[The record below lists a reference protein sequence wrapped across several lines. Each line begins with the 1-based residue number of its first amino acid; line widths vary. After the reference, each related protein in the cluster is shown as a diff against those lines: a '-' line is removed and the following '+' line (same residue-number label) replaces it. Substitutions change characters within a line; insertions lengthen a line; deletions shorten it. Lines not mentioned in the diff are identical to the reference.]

1 MKNFERFGVMIDCSR
16 NAVPSIDGLK
26 KFFTILAKMGYDCVM
41 LYTED
46 TYEVEDEPYFGYK
59 RGRYSIAEM
68 QEIDRFAASIGI
80 EVIPCIQT
88 LAHLNAIFRWDEY
101 RKIKDIDDI
110 LLLDDERTMTLIE
123 RMFAT
128 LSKSFASRKI
138 HIGMDEAHNVG
149 LGKYLDRHGF
159 GDRYELILR
168 HLNKVC
174 EIARKYG
181 YEPMM
186 WEDMFFRLANHG
198 DYYVKEPLAF
208 SDDVVNK
215 VPSDCSMVYW
225 DYYSTDEAIYDAM
238 ITSSKRLSDKVW
250 FAGGAWVWGGFAPH
264 NRYSFRR
271 NQIAI
276 PKCIEHGIKNVILTM
291 WGDNGGECAYFS
303 GLAALMHAAALAEG
317 LTEEEMKA
325 KFHEIT
331 GENYDA
337 FVELDLPNYVYGE
350 ERSVGTANY
359 SKNRLYDDPFLAI
372 MSVNTEEA
380 TPEVLADY
388 AKRLRERAKESP
400 NFSYL
405 FETAAALCHVM
416 ALKFNLPARTRYR
429 YAKKN
434 KDALMELA
442 EKDYP
447 ACISRLTAFYTAYRK
462 QWYAVNKTYGFEIQD
477 ARLGGLMQ
485 RMRSCRERIIAYCHG
500 EIDRIEEL
508 EEGLLPMNDG
518 NVGAYVNMF
527 SANIM

>member
-198 DYYVKEPLAF
+198 DYYVKEPIAF

-238 ITSSKRLSDKVW
+238 ITSSKRLS
-250 FAGGAWVWGGFAPH
+250 
-264 NRYSFRR
+264 
-271 NQIAI
+271 I
-276 PKCIEHGIKNVILTM
+276 C
-291 WGDNGGECAYFS
+291 
-303 GLAALMHAAALAEG
+303 
-317 LTEEEMKA
+317 
-325 KFHEIT
+325 
-331 GENYDA
+331 
-337 FVELDLPNYVYGE
+337 
-350 ERSVGTANY
+350 
-359 SKNRLYDDPFLAI
+359 
-372 MSVNTEEA
+372 
-380 TPEVLADY
+380 
-388 AKRLRERAKESP
+388 
-400 NFSYL
+400 
-405 FETAAALCHVM
+405 
-416 ALKFNLPARTRYR
+416 
-429 YAKKN
+429 
-434 KDALMELA
+434 
-442 EKDYP
+442 
-447 ACISRLTAFYTAYRK
+447 
-462 QWYAVNKTYGFEIQD
+462 
-477 ARLGGLMQ
+477 
-485 RMRSCRERIIAYCHG
+485 
-500 EIDRIEEL
+500 
-508 EEGLLPMNDG
+508 
-518 NVGAYVNMF
+518 
-527 SANIM
+527 